1 MSEINGKNIQE
12 LEQALL
18 MNPGLKFIAVHG
30 MKTDGT
36 CTCGRLHKDVK
47 EVGKHAV
54 HAGWQNIA
62 TSDMS
67 IVRKWLAENPR
78 FNLGIVCKS
87 SGIFAIDVDPRSNGH
102 KSILKLTEAVQG
114 GLIDTVTAITGEYR
128 VDSELL
134 RGTHLLFRCSEDEKF
149 PGNLKRHNM
158 PGIDI
163 KHNGYIVISPSRHF
177 SGVSY
182 EWEANKA
189 PWQFEIAQAP
199 RALVQFLNSDPVATA
214 IAERTSTP
222 KNKNLA
228 NWGDLSK
235 ASAGYKPLDIFTILE
250 KGFSEGERAV
260 GVYRLACALANK
272 MGTDSTSSQKIENM
286 MVEFNHEKVRPP
298 MELEGPNS
306 LLMHVRRAI
315 QFVRENPVGKLPP
328 SASHEGVEGLTD
340 TNDSSVVSWL
350 SQFAESKFCW
360 NRSRGWLR
368 YDSGVWRSC
377 SDEHFREYLRSLLLG
392 YWKKSGE
399 SEFGSSASGALRSLL
414 AANKNK
420 NYESL
425 LRGKLEV
432 LDHEFDKFHELLNV
446 KNGVIDLRDG
456 SLGPHESKNY
466 FTSSSPV
473 EYFPEANHP
482 DWSEALKAVPE
493 YALEYLQVYLGQACS
508 GWVPREDYILIF
520 LGGGRNGKSTLVHL
534 PRIVLGGFAT
544 SVSDRILSAR
554 EGDHSTELT
563 DLMGRR
569 FAILEEFPGGELN
582 TKRLKDISGT
592 AQISAR
598 RMRQDNVSWSPTHTF
613 VMTSNHEPNVAAS
626 DDGTWRRLVKMDFP
640 YRFVDGPLLAHERQ
654 VQLGLRER
662 LHEGE
667 SGQHEAVLAWLV
679 KGAVK
684 WYKND
689 KALLS
694 VPVEIAS
701 ATKEWRSGQDVIGSL
716 LTEHLEIK
724 TGSFVTFEDLLGFLK
739 IQGADQNGQMSVKA
753 LAGAVR
759 ESEFFQSNALK
770 SGRKRTS
777 GLSVSRPFGWDS
789 PLAAQATLISGVVFR
804 VQS

>member
-1 MSEINGKNIQE
+1 
-12 LEQALL
+12 
-18 MNPGLKFIAVHG
+18 
-30 MKTDGT
+30 
-36 CTCGRLHKDVK
+36 
-47 EVGKHAV
+47 
-54 HAGWQNIA
+54 
-62 TSDMS
+62 
-67 IVRKWLAENPR
+67 LAENPR

-87 SGIFAIDVDPRSNGH
+87 SGFFAIDVDPRSNGH

-114 GLIDTVTAITGEYR
+114 CLVETVTASTGEYL
-128 VDSELL
+128 VDGELL
-134 RGTHLLFRCSEDEKF
+134 RGTHLLYKCDADAKF
-149 PGNLKRHNM
+149 PGNLKKHDM

-163 KHNGYIVISPSRHF
+163 KYNGYIVISPSRHF
-177 SGVSY
+177 SGVAY
-182 EWEANKA
+182 EWEQGKA
-189 PWQFEIAQAP
+189 PWQIEIEPAP
-199 RALVQFLNSDPVATA
+199 RELIEFLIPVHEKKAVAEPAVVTEASSLVHS
-214 IAERTSTP
+214 
-222 KNKNLA
+222 
-228 NWGDLSK
+228 GDLYTSPPFQAMDISK
-235 ASAGYKPLDIFTILE
+235 ILE
-250 KGFSEGERAV
+250 EGFSEGERAV
-260 GVYRLACALANK
+260 GVYRLACGLANRI
-272 MGTDSTSSQKIENM
+272 GTDAVASEAIESM
-286 MVEFNHEKVRPP
+286 MMKFNHEKIQPP
-298 MELEGPNS
+298 MELEGQNS

-315 QFVRENPVGKLPP
+315 KFVKNNRLDTTLRSPINGESKR
-328 SASHEGVEGLTD
+328 LTD
-340 TNDSSVVSWL
+340 TNDSSVVGWL
-350 SQFAESKFCW
+350 SQFAEKELCW
-360 NRSRGWLR
+360 NKMRGWLR
-368 YDSGVWRSC
+368 YGSGVWVAC
-377 SDEHFREYLRSLLLG
+377 SDEHVREYLRDFLLEF
-392 YWKKSGE
+392 WTKSSE
-399 SEFGSSASGALRSLL
+399 SEFGSAVSSATRPML
-414 AANKNK
+414 AASKLK

-432 LDHEFDKFHELLNV
+432 LNHEFGKCPDLLNV
-446 KNGVIDLRDG
+446 KNGVVDLRDG
-456 SLGPHESKNY
+456 SLGSHEPSNY
-466 FTSSSPV
+466 FTSISPV

-640 YRFVDGPLLAHERQ
+640 YRFVDNPLLANERP

-662 LHEGE
+662 LHQGE
-667 SGQHEAVLAWLV
+667 SGQHEAALTWLV

-724 TGSFVTFEDLLGFLK
+724 TGSFVASEDLLGFLK
-739 IQGADQNGQMSVKA
+739 SQGADQNGQMSVKA

-777 GLSVSRPFGWDS
+777 GLSISRPFGWDS
-789 PLAAQATLISGVVFR
+789 PLAAQATLITDVVFR
-804 VQS
+804 DQS